1 MPAEGK
7 GEDGYQSMPCNPIS
21 PNETG
26 LPVPGWLNESP
37 DRDPIAAAIFSIEVV
52 MPRPAALDITQDA
65 GGAGA
70 EHAHIA
76 RGELGKALGMPVGEP
91 EEGDGDAAPDKPLP
105 RNWNTV
111 FLGILT
117 IIAVLTCLYVAR
129 NIVLPV
135 VLALVLKLLFQPLVK
150 LLERIRVPKIV
161 GALVSL
167 LLLLGVFVGLGALL
181 SSPAARWA
189 EQLPH
194 AWPMLQQRF
203 AVLQKPVAHL
213 EHVLDTMGVH
223 LDGDDSFLSH
233 PVSMVTDVFSGT
245 GTVASNLLETLLVLF
260 YLLVFGETFLRRLVE
275 VLPRFDDK
283 REAVEISMH
292 MERDLSAYL
301 LTITIINAVVGCA
314 TALVMWICGVPGPIL
329 WGVVAFCLNFVPI
342 LGPFFGILMF
352 LAIGIVTDGFAWI
365 AILPA
370 CLYFAIHIAEGEI
383 ITPMLLASRFTINPV
398 AVMLSLIFWYWMWG
412 VAGAILAV
420 PMLAI
425 IKIIFDRLRPF
436 RAFGHLLEG

>member
-1 MPAEGK
+1 MPK
-7 GEDGYQSMPCNPIS
+7 
-21 PNETG
+21 
-26 LPVPGWLNESP
+26 
-37 DRDPIAAAIFSIEVV
+37 
-52 MPRPAALDITQDA
+52 PAALDIAKDPAEA
-65 GGAGA
+65 GL
-70 EHAHIA
+70 ERVKA
-76 RGELGKALGMPVGEP
+76 RGGLGKALGITVGEP
-91 EEGDGDAAPDKPLP
+91 EQGRREGGQEMPLP

-117 IIAVLTCLYVAR
+117 MIAVLTCLYVAR

-150 LLERIRVPKIV
+150 LLERVHIPKIG
-161 GALVSL
+161 GALISL

-189 EQLPH
+189 GQLPQ

-203 AVLQKPVAHL
+203 AVLQKPIAHL
-213 EHVLDTMGVH
+213 EHVLDSMGVH
-223 LDGDDSFLSH
+223 IDGGDSFLAH

-283 REAVEISMH
+283 REAVEISVH

-314 TALVMWICGVPGPIL
+314 TALVMWICGVPGPVL

-352 LAIGIVTDGFAWI
+352 LAVGIVTAGFAWI

-370 CLYFAIHIAEGEI
+370 CLYFGIHIAEGEI

-425 IKIIFDRLRPF
+425 LKIIFDRLRPF

>member
-1 MPAEGK
+1 M
-7 GEDGYQSMPCNPIS
+7 SR
-21 PNETG
+21 
-26 LPVPGWLNESP
+26 PV
-37 DRDPIAAAIFSIEVV
+37 
-52 MPRPAALDITQDA
+52 ALDIVKDPVE
-65 GGAGA
+65 A
-70 EHAHIA
+70 EHPAKA
-76 RGELGKALGMPVGEP
+76 RGELGKALGMEVGEA
-91 EEGDGDAAPDKPLP
+91 ERGGRDNGHEMPLP

-117 IIAVLTCLYVAR
+117 MIAVLTCLYVAR

-150 LLERIRVPKIV
+150 LLERIHIHKIG
-161 GALVSL
+161 GALISL
-167 LLLLGVFVGLGALL
+167 LLLLGIFVGLGALL
-181 SSPAARWA
+181 SSPASRWA
-189 EQLPH
+189 EQLPQ

-203 AVLQKPVAHL
+203 AVLQKPIAHL
-213 EHVLDTMGVH
+213 EHVLDSMGIH
-223 LDGDDSFLSH
+223 LGGGDSFLSH

-301 LTITIINAVVGCA
+301 LTITVINAVVGCA

-352 LAIGIVTDGFAWI
+352 LAVGIVTAGFTWI

-370 CLYFAIHIAEGEI
+370 CLYFGIHIAEGEI

-425 IKIIFDRLRPF
+425 MKIIFDRLRPF

>member
-1 MPAEGK
+1 MMPT
-7 GEDGYQSMPCNPIS
+7 P
-21 PNETG
+21 
-26 LPVPGWLNESP
+26 
-37 DRDPIAAAIFSIEVV
+37 
-52 MPRPAALDITQDA
+52 PAALDIAKDP
-65 GGAGA
+65 A
-70 EHAHIA
+70 EESAERA
-76 RGELGKALGMPVGEP
+76 RKPRGELGKALGITVGEP
-91 EEGDGDAAPDKPLP
+91 DKGDPKTHEMPLP

-117 IIAVLTCLYVAR
+117 LIAVLACLYVAR
-129 NIVLPV
+129 DIVLPV

-150 LLERIRVPKIV
+150 LLERIRIPKVV

-181 SSPAARWA
+181 SSPASRWA
-189 EQLPH
+189 EQLPQ

-213 EHVLDTMGVH
+213 GHVLDSMGVH
-223 LDGDDSFLSH
+223 LSGGDSFLSH
-233 PVSMVTDVFSGT
+233 PVSMVTAVFSGT

-292 MERDLSAYL
+292 MEKDLSAYL

-352 LAIGIVTDGFAWI
+352 LAVGIVTAGFAWI

-370 CLYFAIHIAEGEI
+370 GLYFGIHVAEGEI

-425 IKIIFDRLRPF
+425 MKIICDRLRPF

>member
-1 MPAEGK
+1 MPK
-7 GEDGYQSMPCNPIS
+7 
-21 PNETG
+21 
-26 LPVPGWLNESP
+26 
-37 DRDPIAAAIFSIEVV
+37 
-52 MPRPAALDITQDA
+52 PAALDIVKDPA
-65 GGAGA
+65 EPGA
-70 EHAHIA
+70 ERVDKA
-76 RGELGKALGMPVGEP
+76 RSGLGKALGITVDEP
-91 EEGDGDAAPDKPLP
+91 ELGHRDGHEMPLP

-150 LLERIRVPKIV
+150 LLERIHIPKIG

-189 EQLPH
+189 GQLPQ

-203 AVLQKPVAHL
+203 AVLQKPIAHL
-213 EHVLDTMGVH
+213 EHVLDSMGVH
-223 LDGDDSFLSH
+223 IDGGDSFLSH

-301 LTITIINAVVGCA
+301 LTITVINAVVGCA
-314 TALVMWICGVPGPIL
+314 TALVMWICGVPGPVL

-352 LAIGIVTDGFAWI
+352 LAVGIVTAGFAWI

-370 CLYFAIHIAEGEI
+370 CLYFGIHVAEGEI
-383 ITPMLLASRFTINPV
+383 ITPMLLANRFTINPV

-425 IKIIFDRLRPF
+425 LKIIFDRLRPF

>member
-1 MPAEGK
+1 
-7 GEDGYQSMPCNPIS
+7 
-21 PNETG
+21 
-26 LPVPGWLNESP
+26 
-37 DRDPIAAAIFSIEVV
+37 
-52 MPRPAALDITQDA
+52 MPRPAALDIVKDP
-65 GGAGA
+65 A
-70 EHAHIA
+70 EPGVERAA
-76 RGELGKALGMPVGEP
+76 KASGELGKALGIKVGEP
-91 EEGDGDAAPDKPLP
+91 ETGSHEMPLP

-117 IIAVLTCLYVAR
+117 MIAVLTCLYVAR

-135 VLALVLKLLFQPLVK
+135 VLAMVLKLLFQPLVK
-150 LLERIRVPKIV
+150 LLERVRIPKV
-161 GALVSL
+161 GGALISL
-167 LLLLGVFVGLGALL
+167 LVLLGVFVGLGALL
-181 SSPAARWA
+181 SSPASRWA
-189 EQLPH
+189 EQLPQ

-203 AVLQKPVAHL
+203 ALLQKPIAHL
-213 EHVLDTMGVH
+213 EHVFDSMGLH
-223 LDGDDSFLSH
+223 LDGGDSFLSH

-301 LTITIINAVVGCA
+301 LTITVINAVVGCA
-314 TALVMWICGVPGPIL
+314 TALVMWACGVPGPVL

-352 LAIGIVTDGFAWI
+352 LAVGIVTAGFAWI

-370 CLYFAIHIAEGEI
+370 CLYFGIHVAEGEI

-398 AVMLSLIFWYWMWG
+398 AVILSLIFWYWMWG

-425 IKIIFDRLRPF
+425 VKIIFDRLRPF

>member
-1 MPAEGK
+1 MPKPTALDVVK
-7 GEDGYQSMPCNPIS
+7 DPAD
-21 PNETG
+21 ETG
-26 LPVPGWLNESP
+26 H
-37 DRDPIAAAIFSIEVV
+37 
-52 MPRPAALDITQDA
+52 PRRKS
-65 GGAGA
+65 G
-70 EHAHIA
+70 
-76 RGELGKALGMPVGEP
+76 GELGKVLGITVSESGTDDP
-91 EEGDGDAAPDKPLP
+91 EKLEMPLP
-105 RNWNTV
+105 RSWDTV

-117 IIAVLTCLYVAR
+117 LIATLACLYVAR
-129 NIVLPV
+129 DIVLPV
-135 VLALVLKLLFQPLVK
+135 VLAVVLKLLFQPLVK
-150 LLERIRVPKIV
+150 VLERIRIPKVV
-161 GALVSL
+161 GALFSL

-181 SSPAARWA
+181 SSPASRWA
-189 EQLPH
+189 AQLPQ

-203 AVLQKPVAHL
+203 AVLQQPVAHL
-213 EHVLDTMGVH
+213 HRVLDSMGIH
-223 LDGDDSFLSH
+223 FDGGDSFLSH
-233 PVSMVTDVFSGT
+233 PVSMVTAVFSGT

-292 MERDLSAYL
+292 MEKDLSAYL
-301 LTITIINAVVGCA
+301 LTITVINAVVGCA
-314 TALVMWICGVPGPIL
+314 TALVMWICDVPGPIL

-352 LAIGIVTDGFAWI
+352 LAVGIVTDGFAWI

-370 CLYFAIHIAEGEI
+370 CLYFGIHIAEGEI

-425 IKIIFDRLRPF
+425 LKIICDRLRPF
-436 RAFGHLLEG
+436 RALGHLLEG

>member
-1 MPAEGK
+1 
-7 GEDGYQSMPCNPIS
+7 
-21 PNETG
+21 
-26 LPVPGWLNESP
+26 
-37 DRDPIAAAIFSIEVV
+37 
-52 MPRPAALDITQDA
+52 MPRPAALDIAQNPGD
-65 GGAGA
+65 AGA
-70 EHAHIA
+70 EHAHMA
-76 RGELGKALGMPVGEP
+76 RGELGKALGMPLGEP
-91 EEGDGDAAPDKPLP
+91 EEGDRGASHEMPLP

-213 EHVLDTMGVH
+213 EHVLDSMGVH

-260 YLLVFGETFLRRLVE
+260 YLLVFGETFLLRLVE

-314 TALVMWICGVPGPIL
+314 TALVMWVCGVPGPIL

-370 CLYFAIHIAEGEI
+370 CLYFSIHVAEGEI

>member
-1 MPAEGK
+1 
-7 GEDGYQSMPCNPIS
+7 
-21 PNETG
+21 
-26 LPVPGWLNESP
+26 
-37 DRDPIAAAIFSIEVV
+37 
-52 MPRPAALDITQDA
+52 MPRPAALDIAKDP
-65 GGAGA
+65 A
-70 EHAHIA
+70 ERPAKA
-76 RGELGKALGMPVGEP
+76 RGELGKALGMAVAEG
-91 EEGDGDAAPDKPLP
+91 EEGGRANGHDMPLP

-117 IIAVLTCLYVAR
+117 MIAVLTCLYVAR

-150 LLERIRVPKIV
+150 LLERIRIPKVV
-161 GALVSL
+161 GALISL

-189 EQLPH
+189 GQLPQ

-203 AVLQKPVAHL
+203 AVLQKPIGHL
-213 EHVLDTMGVH
+213 EHVLDSMGVR

-352 LAIGIVTDGFAWI
+352 LAVGIVTAGFAWI

-370 CLYFAIHIAEGEI
+370 CLYFGIHIAEGEI

-425 IKIIFDRLRPF
+425 VKIIFDRLRPF